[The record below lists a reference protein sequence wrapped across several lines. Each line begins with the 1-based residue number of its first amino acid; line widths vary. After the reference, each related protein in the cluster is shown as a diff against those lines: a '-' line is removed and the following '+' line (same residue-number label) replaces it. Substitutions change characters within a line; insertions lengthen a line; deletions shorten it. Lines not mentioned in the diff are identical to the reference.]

1 MNYWLIAAANVG
13 MLIALNYIG
22 IKIRS
27 RLIGK
32 FSEQIAIPLLTSAAS
47 ILMMLYPLAKNG
59 FPPDLRF
66 IPILMA
72 GLRFG
77 YASAFS
83 SALLPAAVSRFFDN
97 DFSLQGILLG
107 FAAPALTASFFH
119 RIQYRT
125 GLRSIRWKDG
135 MMGLLLYFL
144 VLLIFGYR
152 YSHLASYEWIRVT
165 LQLLMISAL
174 TVTLLIA
181 MYNEELTTWLMQR
194 KLELLANQDSLTG
207 LPNYRSFLEVA
218 NNILGKRKISIMMI
232 DVDHFKNYNDSV
244 GHLKGDELLCNV
256 AKLLRHS
263 IGEQDYLA
271 RYGGEEFIL
280 ICHASEA
287 SQLAETAHRLC
298 SAISTYH
305 FPHQNVQPLGCI
317 SISIGIAS
325 ARTINN
331 DLPALIAEA
340 DAALYASKDRGRN
353 CFTFSREFRE
363 SNNKDA

>member
-1 MNYWLIAAANVG
+1 MNYWLIAATDVG
-13 MLIALNYIG
+13 VLIAMNYIG

-32 FSEQIAIPLLTSAAS
+32 FSEQITVPLLTSAAS
-47 ILMMLYPLAKNG
+47 ILMMFYPLAENG

-77 YASAFS
+77 YAIAFS

-107 FAAPALTASFFH
+107 FAVPALTASFFH
-119 RIQYRT
+119 RIQYRS
-125 GLRSIRWKDG
+125 GVASIRWTDG
-135 MMGLLLYFL
+135 LMGLLLYFL
-144 VLLIFGYR
+144 ALLIVGYPD
-152 YSHLASYEWIRVT
+152 SHLTSYEWIQIT

-181 MYNEELTTWLMQR
+181 MYNEEVTTWIMQR

-218 NNILGKRKISIMMI
+218 DNILQKRKISIMMI

-244 GHLKGDELLCNV
+244 GHLKGDELLRKI
-256 AKLLRHS
+256 AGLLRHS
-263 IGEQDYLA
+263 IGERDYLA

-280 ICHASEA
+280 MCHASET
-287 SQLAETAHRLC
+287 SQLAETARHLC
-298 SAISTYH
+298 SAISTYR
-305 FPHQNVQPLGCI
+305 FPHQDVQPLGCI
-317 SISIGIAS
+317 SVSIGIAS
-325 ARTINN
+325 ARTINI
-331 DLPALIAEA
+331 DLPSLIAEA
-340 DAALYASKDRGRN
+340 DEALYASKHMGRN
-353 CFTFSREFRE
+353 RFTFSRYL
-363 SNNKDA
+363 